1 MTGKNVL
8 GRGLD
13 ALIGPGAQ
21 ESRRVLE
28 VEIHRL
34 HPNPRQP
41 RVHFEAKA
49 LEELSHSIADSGLLQ
64 PILVRPRGADYEI
77 VAGERRW
84 RAAQLAGLTRV
95 PVIVRDVAD
104 SQMLQLALVEN
115 LQRSDLGPMEEARAY
130 HTLVEDLGLSQE
142 EVARRVGRERATVA
156 NMMRLVHLPRRAT
169 EALEGGA
176 ITVGHAK
183 AILSRKRGEEQDAL
197 LTAILHR
204 GLSVREAEAW
214 RAPEARARGKSKRKD
229 PDTAE
234 AELRLAKVLGMPV
247 EIRRKGR
254 GGELAVRFR
263 TEEELQRLYDAL
275 HGESRRSR

>member
-197 LTAILHR
+197 LTAILPLKDFVVWHSPCIQAPSIP
-204 GLSVREAEAW
+204 LPAVMWIW
-214 RAPEARARGKSKRKD
+214 RSAPPGCSTGSSWRWRTTPEKNRCSTRKSALPCRAG
-229 PDTAE
+229 
-234 AELRLAKVLGMPV
+234 RLL
-247 EIRRKGR
+247 
-254 GGELAVRFR
+254 
-263 TEEELQRLYDAL
+263 T
-275 HGESRRSR
+275 